1 MCVCVLCHNPQ
12 SCRSVS
18 PLSVPLLS
26 VCVYTVARSQ
36 KESYQCDAISSMV
49 QLNESHFEQMHTFRL
64 EWQPGDD
71 GYIRWYMDD
80 EFRFGIDAAG
90 LAEQQNAH
98 IPNEPSYVIL
108 NTAISTSWGFP
119 NPPPGCTEYDCKDPA
134 KQCGMNP
141 GWCKTLPAE
150 FKIDYVRI
158 YQDTSDTRQTIGCN
172 PREYPTKRFIKA
184 HEFRYKGLD
193 EKEALMVVKTGGGEC
208 RTDNDCGGIM
218 NGHCQYS
225 IWQFYANEG
234 FQGCVCKEDW
244 QGPQCLVPTY
254 QNPFPDWDVEP
265 TISWVS
271 PYIPHFLAFWVSMCI
286 IAMVTTLWFAWR
298 WRQQKRAHVTAATSA
313 AMVEMEPSMTM
324 AAMNPLAY
332 LRSTTTPSS
341 GGYQPIPTTE
351 MTSLRAASASDSN
364 EPPSHH
370 HTTHAEYNAASTH
383 HPKQTLYQAL

>member
-1 MCVCVLCHNPQ
+1 
-12 SCRSVS
+12 
-18 PLSVPLLS
+18 
-26 VCVYTVARSQ
+26 
-36 KESYQCDAISSMV
+36 MV
-49 QLNESHFEQMHTFRL
+49 QLNESHFEKMHVFRL

-71 GYIRWYMDD
+71 GYLRWYMDD

-90 LAEQQNAH
+90 LAEQQNAR

-150 FKIDYVRI
+150 FQIDYVRI
-158 YQDTSDTRQTIGCN
+158 YQNAADTRQTIGCN

-184 HEFRYKGLD
+184 HEFRYKAL
-193 EKEALMVVKTGGGEC
+193 EETEALRAVKTGGGEC
-208 RTDNDCGGIM
+208 RTNGDCGGDTN
-218 NGHCQYS
+218 NGRCQFS
-225 IWQFYANEG
+225 LWQFYANEG
-234 FQGCVCKEDW
+234 FRGCVCADDW

-271 PYIPHFLAFWVSMCI
+271 PYIPHFLAFWVSMCLV
-286 IAMVTTLWFAWR
+286 AMGTTLWFAWR
-298 WRQQKRAHVTAATSA
+298 WRQQKRGGAHGAQQQQQQQV
-313 AMVEMEPSMTM
+313 VEMDPSVTM

-332 LRSTTTPSS
+332 LRSSSTTPS
-341 GGYQPIPTTE
+341 GYQPIPTTE
-351 MTSLRAASASDSN
+351 MTSLRSAATHSASD
-364 EPPSHH
+364 PSGQQSQH

>member
-1 MCVCVLCHNPQ
+1 MTV
-12 SCRSVS
+12 SVY
-18 PLSVPLLS
+18 PLAVFLLS
-26 VCVYTVARSQ
+26 VSRSQ
-36 KESYQCDAISSMV
+36 KESYQCDAISSMA
-49 QLNESHFEQMHTFRL
+49 QLNASHFENMHVFRL

-90 LAEQQNAH
+90 LKEQQQAH

-158 YQDTSDTRQTIGCN
+158 YQHTQDPRQTIGCN
-172 PREYPTKRFIKA
+172 PRDYPTKRFIKA

-193 EKEALMVVKTGGGEC
+193 EKEALMAVKTGGGEC
-208 RTDNDCGGIM
+208 TSSHDCGSGR
-218 NGHCQYS
+218 CQFS
-225 IWQFYANEG
+225 LWKFYANDG
-234 FQGCVCKEDW
+234 FRGCVCDEDW
-244 QGPQCLVPTY
+244 QGPHCLVPTY

-271 PYIPHFLAFWVSMCI
+271 PFIPHFLAFWVTMVVL
-286 IAMVTTLWFAWR
+286 AMGTTLWFAWR
-298 WRQQKRAHVTAATSA
+298 WRQQKRAQMAATTAAH
-313 AMVEMEPSMTM
+313 VDVDPSVTM
-324 AAMNPLAY
+324 AATNPFAY
-332 LRSTTTPSS
+332 LRSTASTALGGGGGGGGGGSS
-341 GGYQPIPTTE
+341 FGYQPILTTE
-351 MTSLRAASASDSN
+351 MTSLRSTSGHHA
-364 EPPSHH
+364 H

>member
-1 MCVCVLCHNPQ
+1 M
-12 SCRSVS
+12 
-18 PLSVPLLS
+18 
-26 VCVYTVARSQ
+26 A
-36 KESYQCDAISSMV
+36 
-49 QLNESHFEQMHTFRL
+49 QLNESHFENMHVFRL

-71 GYIRWYMDD
+71 GYLRWYMDD

-90 LAEQQNAH
+90 LAEQQNAR

-150 FKIDYVRI
+150 FQIDYVRI
-158 YQDTSDTRQTIGCN
+158 YQHAADPRQTIGCN

-184 HEFRYKGLD
+184 HESRYK
-193 EKEALMVVKTGGGEC
+193 ALEETDALLAVKTGGGAC
-208 RTDNDCGGIM
+208 RTHRDCGGDTN
-218 NGHCQYS
+218 NGRCQFS
-225 IWQFYANEG
+225 LWQFYANEG
-234 FQGCVCKEDW
+234 FRGCVCADDW

-271 PYIPHFLAFWVSMCI
+271 PYIPHFLAFWVFMCI
-286 IAMVTTLWFAWR
+286 VAMGTTLWFAWR
-298 WRQQKRAHVTAATSA
+298 WRQQKRGAHQQQQQQHVVD
-313 AMVEMEPSMTM
+313 MDPSVTM

-332 LRSTTTPSS
+332 LRSSTTTPLSS
-341 GGYQPIPTTE
+341 GYQPIPTTE
-351 MTSLRAASASDSN
+351 MTSLRTASASDPSGRQQ
-364 EPPSHH
+364 PPFH